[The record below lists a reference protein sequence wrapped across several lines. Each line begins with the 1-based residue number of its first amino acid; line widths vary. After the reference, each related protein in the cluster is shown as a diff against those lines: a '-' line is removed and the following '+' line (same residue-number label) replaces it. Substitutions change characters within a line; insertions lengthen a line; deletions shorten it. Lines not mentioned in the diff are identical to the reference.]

1 MKVNL
6 RKAMNKFFSNP
17 AFEMIYSEAM
27 ANALDANATRLR
39 IDISLESFDRPETL
53 SIKIQDNGNG
63 FSEEML
69 RALRDRIREI
79 EAGKVSIE
87 ESGGHIGL
95 INTCLRLHYYSNGQV
110 HVSIRND
117 GGAVITISM
126 PCSGNPVP

>member
-79 EAGKVSIE
+79 EAGIA
-87 ESGGHIGL
+87 
-95 INTCLRLHYYSNGQV
+95 R
-110 HVSIRND
+110 
-117 GGAVITISM
+117 
-126 PCSGNPVP
+126 